1 MISTFHP
8 TKCDTLIKNTIYFS
22 QLRNAVNSKSPIK
35 FMNHRNNVFLFD
47 HEKVIQ
53 LKSNYNP
60 TCSYEQTL
68 SFLYDKKNQTEKRSL
83 YLGTENRDYQSAKE
97 DALEKGLQKKRK
109 AILPKFRV
117 FPFKALSDL
126 SGSSIPSSVSNSVS
140 VRSINRD
147 ILVQDLHNILD
158 TSINSSSDRSTSSKT
173 HSFHSLNGNRG
184 TGDEAQTSAQDDEQD
199 DGAEDGA
206 DDDGEGSQGE
216 LEEEPQEDDSVPDDS
231 IESLDSI
238 ESQPSNQ
245 DYEVELGA
253 GQHIPDHDDELGQE
267 AGQSMVPPSSMR
279 NRDAAQKSIGEEVRE
294 SDKSPQAGS
303 PLCGT
308 LVARPVRTAPTKK
321 TGAKQKPVVSVS
333 VRAPRM
339 KDMNIRSAPS
349 TKISVKLPF
358 QSAEGGPDKK

>member
-1 MISTFHP
+1 M
-8 TKCDTLIKNTIYFS
+8 
-22 QLRNAVNSKSPIK
+22 
-35 FMNHRNNVFLFD
+35 
-47 HEKVIQ
+47 
-53 LKSNYNP
+53 
-60 TCSYEQTL
+60 
-68 SFLYDKKNQTEKRSL
+68 
-83 YLGTENRDYQSAKE
+83 
-97 DALEKGLQKKRK
+97 
-109 AILPKFRV
+109 
-117 FPFKALSDL
+117 
-126 SGSSIPSSVSNSVS
+126 
-140 VRSINRD
+140 
-147 ILVQDLHNILD
+147 VQDLHNILD
-158 TSINSSSDRSTSSKT
+158 ISINSSSDRSTSSKT

-184 TGDEAQTSAQDDEQD
+184 TGDEAQTSAQDYEQD
-199 DGAEDGA
+199 EGAEDGA

-231 IESLDSI
+231 IESLDSIESQPSNQDSEVELDAGQHIPDHDGELGQEAGQSLDSI

-308 LVARPVRTAPTKK
+308 SVARPVRTAPTKK
-321 TGAKQKPVVSVS
+321 TGAKQKPVVSIS
-333 VRAPRM
+333 VCAPQM